1 MKKWIAIQNDS
12 STLKWY
18 SNLVFSA
25 DNLEDAIIQYKEFLR
40 RNNIS
45 EPINPRFEEYKNP
58 YETKE

>member
-25 DNLEDAIIQYKEFLR
+25 DTLEDATVQLKEFLQK
-40 RNNIS
+40 NNIPAS
-45 EPINPRFEEYKNP
+45 NNLKLEEYKNP

>member
-18 SNLVFSA
+18 SNVIFSA
-25 DNLEDAIIQYKEFLR
+25 DTLEDARIQCEEFLKK
-40 RNNIS
+40 NNITK
-45 EPINPRFEEYKNP
+45 PNNLKLEEYKNP